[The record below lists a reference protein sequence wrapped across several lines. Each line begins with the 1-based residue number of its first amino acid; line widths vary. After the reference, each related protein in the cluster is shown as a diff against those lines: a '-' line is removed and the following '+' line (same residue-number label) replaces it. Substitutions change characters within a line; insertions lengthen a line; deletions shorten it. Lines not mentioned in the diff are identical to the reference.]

1 MARWK
6 LELRTIDSAL
16 ECANGVPANR
26 LSPAVRFPSKRVS
39 NCEENVQYVLVL
51 PKLQK
56 PMRTEGPAFVRAHRC
71 FSALNSSEPHFDD
84 STPTSTPC
92 SPVKS
97 PEEPS
102 WQLHASP
109 SLPLAAMRRL
119 PNPPAAPHLLSKSSA
134 SMAPMPQLSWVPL
147 SSERPKECVRRLI
160 GS

>member
-16 ECANGVPANR
+16 ECANGVSANR
-26 LSPAVRFPSKRVS
+26 LSSAVRFLSKRVS
-39 NCEENVQYVLVL
+39 NCEENVQYVLFL
-51 PKLQK
+51 PNNWKSQCQRLF
-56 PMRTEGPAFVRAHRC
+56 PHLPELVAA
-71 FSALNSSEPHFDD
+71 SALHSSEPHFND
-84 STPTSTPC
+84 STPTPTPC